1 MNIVLEMIVNSI
13 ESRHNIWWFLSD
25 KKRIMSIGPKL
36 QQFNL
41 SYTTFNILI
50 RFEQISV
57 IPTLDLINME
67 HKELEN
73 HICYQT
79 TEP

>member
-1 MNIVLEMIVNSI
+1 
-13 ESRHNIWWFLSD
+13 
-25 KKRIMSIGPKL
+25 MSIGPKL
-36 QQFNL
+36 QQFHL
-41 SYTTFNILI
+41 SYTTFNIHM

-73 HICYQT
+73 HISYQT